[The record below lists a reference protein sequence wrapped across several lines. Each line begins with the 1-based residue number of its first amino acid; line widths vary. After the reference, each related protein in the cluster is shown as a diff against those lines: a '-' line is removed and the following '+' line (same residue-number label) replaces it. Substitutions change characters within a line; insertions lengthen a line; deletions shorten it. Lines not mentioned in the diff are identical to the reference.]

1 MMQPPDFG
9 KVLSKDRFERVQ
21 RYLAR
26 GPLGA
31 EDDLTDDPWSEVRWI
46 CDEFNCQRRLEFR
59 MGWAVVVD
67 ESMIQWQG
75 KSGPGG
81 MPHLSYVKRK
91 PQPLG
96 LELKTLCDA
105 STGMMMVIE
114 IQEGKIRMARA
125 RFCRE
130 FPATTAC
137 TLRLCA
143 IAGLGENSLVGPFP
157 KRVVFADSW
166 FASLATL
173 LALRDKLGQFRT
185 AHVLSSTFFIAT
197 CSPSPRSAFYWPYQD
212 RPQRFPFGAHEM
224 VVE

>member
-9 KVLSKDRFERVQ
+9 KVLSRDRFSRVQ

-31 EDDLTDDPWSEVRWI
+31 EEDLTDDPWSEVRWI
-46 CDEFNCQRRLEFR
+46 CDEFNCQRRIEFR
-59 MGWAVVVD
+59 MGWAVVPD
-67 ESMIQWQG
+67 ESMIEWQG

-81 MPHLSYVKRK
+81 IPHLSHVPRK
-91 PQPLG
+91 PHPLG

-114 IQEGKIRMARA
+114 IQEGKIRMARQ

-130 FPATTAC
+130 FSPTTAC

-143 IAGLGENSLVGPFP
+143 TAGLGENSLVGPNP
-157 KRVVFADSW
+157 NRVVFADSW
-166 FASLATL
+166 FALLATL
-173 LALRDKLGQFRT
+173 HALRDKLGQFRISY
-185 AHVLSSTFFIAT
+185 VLSPTFFIAT
-197 CSPSPRSAFYWPYQD
+197 CSP
-212 RPQRFPFGAHEM
+212 
-224 VVE
+224 